1 MIYPFRKDLKI
12 EYAYKFS
19 DVLKYGLNELGYTA
33 NYPKADTTS
42 FTRNLFTYYG
52 INFPATTLI
61 PQKYLDND
69 RMGLLNKLIERY
81 WDEYVFTSEE
91 DLLNPLN
98 ILTTT
103 DILYKTRRLLGKIID
118 IIQFTYDKYASILDS
133 YDTAKTKLL
142 DKMNKTIS
150 GSDTRRDNDTPQ
162 DGGDYSDDNHT
173 SFISQGQVDNEENW
187 DDTPIIERLDKIE
200 RLYQQTFRNWLDEF
214 KDLFIDGGNF
224 HEI

>member
-19 DVLKYGLNELGYTA
+19 DILKYGLNELGYTA
-33 NYPKADTTS
+33 NYPKADTTA
-42 FTRNLFTYYG
+42 FTRNLFTHYG
-52 INFPATTLI
+52 INFPSASLI
-61 PQKYLDND
+61 PQKYLDSD

-91 DLLNPLN
+91 DLSDPLN

-118 IIQFTYDKYASILDS
+118 IIQFTYNKYASILDS

-200 RLYQQTFRNWLDEF
+200 RLYQQTFRNWVDEF
-214 KDLFIDGGNF
+214 KDLFIEGGNF